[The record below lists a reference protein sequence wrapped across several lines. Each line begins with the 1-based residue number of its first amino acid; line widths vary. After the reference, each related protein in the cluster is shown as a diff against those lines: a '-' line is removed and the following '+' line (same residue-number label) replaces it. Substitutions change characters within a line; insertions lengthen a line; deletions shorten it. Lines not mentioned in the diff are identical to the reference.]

1 MIIILPIILLCKV
14 MITTSFFGL
23 TGPTGPTGPIALT
36 GPLGPTIQDNLPIF
50 PYSANIYK
58 KKINFPLIGGQTVET
73 EIITNNYAL
82 IKLEGI
88 INKNGY
94 VKYITNKNRYLFKL
108 SYNLRKIIRKYNIEI
123 ISLSYNIE
131 NDSIDFDVN
140 IKYIRYK
147 SFIQLERLN
156 Y

>member
-1 MIIILPIILLCKV
+1 M
-14 MITTSFFGL
+14 TTSL
-23 TGPTGPTGPIALT
+23 LGPLGPTGPIK
-36 GPLGPTIQDNLPIF
+36 PTIQDNLPIF
-50 PYSANIYK
+50 PYSGKKKK

-94 VKYITNKNRYLFKL
+94 VKYVTNKNRYLFKL
-108 SYNLRKIIRKYNIEI
+108 SYNLRKIISKYNIEI